1 MRDDPSSKQRS
12 RRPQRL
18 LSHLLLFAISVGTAV
33 GLYLGLA
40 IPYPSESLWI
50 FRWSLAS
57 AYVAGALLAI
67 TLSIGV
73 WNLLRRGS
81 SPVSIDLRRDV
92 GIWCGIFA
100 VVHTL
105 VGLNVHMKN
114 WTQYFV
120 DDSGG
125 PRTDLFGL
133 ANYLGS
139 FALVVVVVLL
149 ATSNDR
155 SLALLKNRTW
165 KLIQRWNYVF
175 AAITAVHAA
184 LYIVV
189 EKRFV
194 PYLFILTGL
203 IVWILLVQLVGVL
216 KKRTTAK
223 STLKAGVGAA
233 E

>member
-1 MRDDPSSKQRS
+1 M
-12 RRPQRL
+12 
-18 LSHLLLFAISVGTAV
+18 ISVGVSV
-33 GLYLGLA
+33 GFYFGLA
-40 IPYPSESLWI
+40 IPYPSESGFM
-50 FRWSLAS
+50 FRWSLVT
-57 AYVAGALLAI
+57 AYVAVALLAI

-73 WNLLRRGS
+73 WNLFRRGS

-133 ANYLGS
+133 ANYLGGLAS
-139 FALVVVVVLL
+139 VIVVVLL
-149 ATSNDR
+149 ATSNDC

-189 EKRFV
+189 EKRLV
-194 PYLFILTGL
+194 PYLFVLTGL
-203 IVWILLVQLVGVL
+203 IVWILVVQLVGVL
-216 KKRTTAK
+216 KKPTIVK
-223 STLKAGVGAA
+223 STLKAEVGAV